1 MSHPRR
7 HVKAVKQSEFIA
19 PAFHSYLRQPAKE
32 CNGFAES
39 VGMVGQDGGRTDRGC
54 PGAESSRCAGFA
66 DELAKQDAI
75 PQRSGNSIAGPNQF
89 PSRLL
94 FFIGRK
100 YHIPSLQ
107 TGRSLK
113 SRRAVGQGFHGLSEG
128 GAADA

>member
-1 MSHPRR
+1 MFLPYSFFF
-7 HVKAVKQSEFIA
+7 FIDTA
-19 PAFHSYLRQPAKE
+19 TTEIYTLSLHDALPISKE

-100 YHIPSLQ
+100 YHKI
-107 TGRSLK
+107 GR
-113 SRRAVGQGFHGLSEG
+113 AHV
-128 GAADA
+128 